1 MEKICSFCNVSSKD
15 GRRIFPNEKENS
27 FICEY
32 CVDAAY
38 EVLHGGENAENL
50 TQKENISEINY
61 DDIKLLTRSVNIN
74 RLKNN
79 PLKLTDN
86 DIEIIYT
93 KLFDRIEKSKKYGNK
108 KILKNDKF

>member
-38 EVLHGGENAENL
+38 EVLHGGENQPNSIE
-50 TQKENISEINY
+50 KEDKNEINY
-61 DDIKLLTRSVNIN
+61 DDIKPKKLMEVL
-74 RLKNN
+74 NN
-79 PLKLTDN
+79 YVIGQERAKKAV
-86 DIEIIYT
+86 IELYSLENASD
-93 KLFDRIEKSKKYGNK
+93 KIENYYKWIMKDYYGK
-108 KILKNDKF
+108 